1 MKTLTLLAML
11 MSASTMAIAQPVYL
25 NIPAEAGSPAMT
37 IPTASQ
43 QTCEQLM
50 MKLSRTDES
59 NFYLSCSIV
68 PMTAGH

>member
-1 MKTLTLLAML
+1 MKTLLLFLML
-11 MSASTMAIAQPVYL
+11 STSAIAQPVFL
-25 NIPAEAGSPAMT
+25 NIPAEHNGSPAMT

-50 MKLSRTDES
+50 VKLAKEDKQ

-68 PMTAGH
+68 PLEN